1 VTPEGRVKS
10 RIKRALAKY
19 GVYYFMPVQA
29 GYGAAGVDFHCV
41 VGWRRMAL
49 AFFIE
54 AKADGKDATKRQ
66 DLFLKERR
74 RKQNAR
80 TFVID
85 DDDGIDLL
93 VEWLEKL
100 KEADNGKK

>member
-1 VTPEGRVKS
+1 MTPEAKVKT
-10 RIKRALAKY
+10 RIKKVLNYY
-19 GVYYFMPVQA
+19 GVYYFMPVQF

-41 VGWRRMAL
+41 MRWRGMAI

-54 AKADGKDATKRQ
+54 AKAPDEPLTGRQ

-74 RKQNAR
+74 EKQSAR

-85 DDDGIDLL
+85 DDWGVKSLIA
-93 VEWLEKL
+93 WLEKF
-100 KEADNGKK
+100 K